1 MGEYYIIITDA
12 GVALE
17 ASAHAAGE
25 PVVLTSFG
33 VCDGGAAFMPDPA
46 QTALAN
52 EVYRGDI
59 SSLSVSAD
67 DTSVLEAQCVIP
79 ASSGGY
85 TIRGIGLYAGDTLY
99 AIGNYPDQPKPA
111 PDSGYAASL
120 EILAQLAV
128 SDTADVT
135 LNVTDGAWLTK
146 EEGDQL
152 YAPLTRKVNGHALMA
167 DVNVTAQDIF
177 SGQAV
182 GIGDAADLNSYTTPG
197 LYYQPANAQAATGK
211 NYPEANAGSLEVYK
225 HAGVTQIYR
234 VYNSSRSYIRTLYSG
249 TWSAWTKQYDAA
261 NKPSPADIGAVN
273 KAGDTMNGVLKTGAE
288 IQSTIANNFRIAY
301 GDYGSFWRNDGSNL
315 YLMLT
320 NKGDA
325 YGAYNALRPLR
336 VSLETGALQSETPLT
351 VGNTV
356 YASKEITAGYSGA
369 FAWVEQYKTKAPFF
383 NSYSTTGAS
392 EYHPVIK
399 QQATITGKNSWA
411 FSMGSLVASDALSWH
426 LHMKGSGTQ
435 EINYKWDTNGNF
447 SAPGQIV
454 PGSYANFDNRY
465 YTKTQSDNGYMAKT
479 GAYTKAES
487 DARYVQN
494 VRVGAAGT
502 LKINKDVWSEAP
514 VGAFM
519 TGWYYEGDNPGGDS
533 VHYRPLQINVNGSWR
548 TITA

>member
-1 MGEYYIIITDA
+1 MGEYYIIMSDA

-25 PVVLTSFG
+25 PVVLTAFG
-33 VCDGGAAFMPDPA
+33 VCDGGAAFTPDPA
-46 QTALAN
+46 QTTLAN

-67 DTSVLEAQCVIP
+67 DTSVLEAQCIIP

-99 AIGNYPDQPKPA
+99 AVGNYPDQPKPA

-135 LNVTDGAWLTK
+135 LNVTDGAWLTRA
-146 EEGDQL
+146 EGDQL

-225 HAGVTQIYR
+225 HAGITQIYR
-234 VYNSSRSYIRTLYSG
+234 IYSSSRSYIRTLYNG

-273 KAGDTMNGVLKTGAE
+273 KGGDTMSGTLKVGAE
-288 IQSTIANNFRIAY
+288 VQSANANSFRIAY
-301 GDYGSFWRNDGSNL
+301 GDYGTFWRNDGSNL

-383 NSYSTTGAS
+383 NSYSTTGSS

-465 YTKTQSDNGYMAKT
+465 YTKSQSDNGYMAKT

-502 LKINKDVWSEAP
+502 FKINKDVWSEAP

-548 TITA
+548 TITT

>member
-25 PVVLTSFG
+25 PVVLTAFG
-33 VCDGGAAFMPDPA
+33 VCDGGAAFTPDPA
-46 QTALAN
+46 QTTLAN

-67 DTSVLEAQCVIP
+67 DASVLEVQCIIP

-99 AIGNYPDQPKPA
+99 AVGNYPDQPKPA

-152 YAPLTRKVNGHALMA
+152 YVPLARKINGHALST
-167 DVNVTAQDIF
+167 DTNVTAQDIF

-182 GIGDAADLNSYTTPG
+182 AIGDAVDLNTITTPG
-197 LYYQPANAQAATGK
+197 LYYQPANAQASTGK
-211 NYPEANAGSLEVYK
+211 NYPEAVAGSLEVYK
-225 HAGVTQIYR
+225 HAGITQIYR
-234 VYNSSRSYIRTLYSG
+234 VYNSSRSYIRTFYNG
-249 TWSAWTKQYDAA
+249 TWSVWTKQYDAA
-261 NKPSPADIGAVN
+261 NKPSAGDVGALPITGGTLKGALAVVQNGPGVTLQSSGTGQAVYVIGKDYNGDNSWYVGRGGSSFNISFYNYKGANGITINEDGSIALNPVKGKSATVNSSLQVGAVGSGILN
-273 KAGDTMNGVLKTGAE
+273 IGDTDSGLRSSKDGQVDLY
-288 IQSTIANNFRIAY
+288 AN
-301 GDYGSFWRNDGSNL
+301 SH
-315 YLMLT
+315 LM
-320 NKGDA
+320 G
-325 YGAYNALRPLR
+325 YW
-336 VSLETGALQSETPLT
+336 
-351 VGNTV
+351 NT
-356 YASKEITAGYSGA
+356 A
-369 FAWVEQYKTKAPFF
+369 
-383 NSYSTTGAS
+383 
-392 EYHPVIK
+392 
-399 QQATITGKNSWA
+399 A
-411 FSMGSLVASDALSWH
+411 FSF
-426 LHMKGSGTQ
+426 T
-435 EINYKWDTNGNF
+435 
-447 SAPGQIV
+447 GQII
-454 PGSYANFDNRY
+454 PTNYTNFDNRY

-502 LKINKDVWSEAP
+502 FKINKDVWNEAP

-533 VHYRPLQINVNGSWR
+533 VHYRPIQINVNGSWR